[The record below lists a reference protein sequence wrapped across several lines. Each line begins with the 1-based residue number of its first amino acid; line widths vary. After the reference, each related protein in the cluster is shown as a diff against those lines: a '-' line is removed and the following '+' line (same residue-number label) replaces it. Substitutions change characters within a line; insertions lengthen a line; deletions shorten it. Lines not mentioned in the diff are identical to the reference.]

1 MNKSHSAYLILCGKK
16 KEEKSSLHGMPE
28 KEVKWNLKE
37 CKASL
42 GSKPSKSRD
51 TISSSLRSNSHFV
64 TYRIIYRQKSKAKY
78 KFCTNLVSIS
88 FWKDFSSASRAF
100 SLKNC
105 PWTFQHIQKIKYH
118 CLSFFKSIIQVRCSW
133 RLYFFE
139 LPVSIGNP
147 LLLRMPCHLESQ
159 YLNCLAIRFMA
170 KLHTLLVIYYHNVE
184 ALIY

>member
-1 MNKSHSAYLILCGKK
+1 MNKSHSASLILCGNR

-105 PWTFQHIQKIKYH
+105 PWTFNTFRK
-118 CLSFFKSIIQVRCSW
+118 SSIIVLAFLKASS
-133 RLYFFE
+133 RLDAHDACTF
-139 LPVSIGNP
+139 
-147 LLLRMPCHLESQ
+147 
-159 YLNCLAIRFMA
+159 LNFQ
-170 KLHTLLVIYYHNVE
+170 LV
-184 ALIY
+184 